1 MQVNQEMAASL
12 IEGIIKAGPFG
23 SGASCHTYLRG
34 VPSARKGWPDQYV
47 IQAWE
52 VGGHWVWRV
61 IKNTR
66 KTALVG
72 GSWRELRSWHQPS
85 GNEPRN
91 GSTIEASGVALDR
104 DGAFAEARAFV
115 RALAY
120 WKSA

>member
-1 MQVNQEMAASL
+1 MQVNQEMTASL

-23 SGASCHTYLRG
+23 SGASCHTDVHS

-47 IQAWE
+47 IQAWA
-52 VGGHWVWRV
+52 VGGHWVWRA

-66 KTALVG
+66 KTAVFE

-91 GSTIEASGVALDR
+91 GSTIEAGGVALDR

-115 RALAY
+115 RALA
-120 WKSA
+120 KAKAA